1 MIQTVVGVDLATQEF
16 NFYIMMKPIYVIVIF
31 SAALLFTQCRSG
43 RMITKAIAPKDS
55 TKIIVTKTAADSL
68 ALVESTRADIKKN
81 YISYKTFSAKIKMD
95 IEDNKGKKPDL
106 LAVVRIIKDSAIWIS
121 VSATILNLEVYRAY
135 ITKDSVVLL
144 NKQDREVTYRSLDY
158 LQEVTKI
165 PFDFKTLQDL
175 FVGNVVFF
183 DDTRMTVKKYEDLT
197 LAFSAGNL
205 FKNLITINSGDK
217 LLQHSKLDDAD
228 PNRSRTAD
236 FTYDGYSSSNGIN
249 FSTYREIVV
258 SEKNKI
264 DIRMNYKQFE
274 FNKDLSLPF
283 TVPKNYKRN

>member
-1 MIQTVVGVDLATQEF
+1 MTRFFLALA
-16 NFYIMMKPIYVIVIF
+16 VLCSSIF
-31 SAALLFTQCRSG
+31 LSQCRSG
-43 RMITKAIAPKDS
+43 RIITKAIAPKDS
-55 TKIIVTKTAADSL
+55 TKIVIVKSVADSI
-68 ALVESTRADIKKN
+68 ALIENTKADLKKN
-81 YISYKTFSAKIKMD
+81 SIVFKTFSAKIKMD
-95 IEDNKGKKPDL
+95 IEDAKGKKPDL

-144 NKQDREVTYRSLDY
+144 NKQDKEVTYRSLDY
-158 LQEVTKI
+158 LQEITKI
-165 PFDFKTLQDL
+165 PFDFETLQNL

-183 DDTRMTVKKYEDLT
+183 DEKNVTVKKYEDLT
-197 LAFSAGNL
+197 LILSSGTL
-205 FKNLITINSGDK
+205 FKNLVTINTGDK
-217 LLQHSKLDDAD
+217 LLQHSKLDDAN
-228 PNRSRTAD
+228 PGRNRTAD
-236 FTYDGYSSSNGIN
+236 FTYDGYTSGNGIN

-264 DIRMNYKQFE
+264 DIRMNFKQFE